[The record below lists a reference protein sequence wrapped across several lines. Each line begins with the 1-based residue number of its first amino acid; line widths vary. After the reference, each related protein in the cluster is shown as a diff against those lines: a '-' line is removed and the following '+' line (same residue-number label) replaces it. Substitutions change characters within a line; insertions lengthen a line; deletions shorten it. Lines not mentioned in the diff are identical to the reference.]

1 MVQVNDQGSSP
12 GDPTQDVW
20 VRLAKGFTLTDSLG
34 HNARVEQ
41 QRKWLVANPSFLNG
55 ASARA
60 ARYIH
65 FVAQRLEERG
75 LPAELA
81 LLPIVE
87 SGYNPMA
94 NSNRDAVGLWQFIP
108 STGLDFNLRQTRWYD
123 GRRDILASSKAAM
136 DYLTRLYELF
146 DNDWLLALAAYNA
159 GEGRVGRAVKWNRD
173 RGLPTD
179 FWHLRLP
186 EETQDYVPRL
196 LALSLL
202 VRAPKIHGVKLQP
215 VANEAYF
222 KIVKLT
228 RAVNLSTFAVDAGI
242 DESELL
248 RLNPAF
254 LTKQMIDG
262 PTHLLVPRTLT
273 TPLPSVS
280 TQELSPDLTSY
291 AVLQKPRKRPPS
303 QQLRPPIQAP
313 VPQVPN
319 QQVAVPPQRKPIV
332 VYSDSHTPEMT
343 RPRAFIPR
351 RWL

>member
-1 MVQVNDQGSSP
+1 
-12 GDPTQDVW
+12 
-20 VRLAKGFTLTDSLG
+20 VRLAKGFTLSDSLG

-41 QRKWLVANPSFLNG
+41 QREWLVANPSFLNS

-65 FVAQRLEERG
+65 FVAQRLDERG

-123 GRRDILASSKAAM
+123 GRRDILASSQAAM
-136 DYLTRLYELF
+136 DYLTRLYKLF

-159 GEGRVGRAVKWNRD
+159 GQGRVGRAVKWNRD

-186 EETQDYVPRL
+186 KETQDYVPRL

-215 VANEAYF
+215 VANVAYF
-222 KIVKLT
+222 KIVKLS

-262 PTHLLVPRTLT
+262 PSHLLVPRTLT
-273 TPLPSVS
+273 TPLPALS
-280 TQELSPDLTSY
+280 TQELSPDLTNY
-291 AVLQKPRKRPPS
+291 AVLQKPKMRPSS
-303 QQLRPPIQAP
+303 QQLRPPIQVS

-319 QQVAVPPQRKPIV
+319 QQAAVPPQRKPII